1 MDSLKRM
8 LKPNPSDLTLEEI
21 VEQIVMP
28 ERERV
33 TKLLIDWRASR
44 SRKPLK
50 KRGEAKLTQKKL
62 TKIKQ
67 LALTELAQELGVSVD
82 KLKSITSGEKK

>member
-1 MDSLKRM
+1 MDRLKRM
-8 LKPNPSDLTLEEI
+8 LKPTPSDLTLEEI
-21 VEQIVMP
+21 VEQIIAP

-33 TKLLIDWRASR
+33 TKLLIDWRALKT
-44 SRKPLK
+44 RKPLK
-50 KRGEAKLTQKKL
+50 KRGPAKLTEKKL

-82 KLKSITSGEKK
+82 QLKSTMAKKGS